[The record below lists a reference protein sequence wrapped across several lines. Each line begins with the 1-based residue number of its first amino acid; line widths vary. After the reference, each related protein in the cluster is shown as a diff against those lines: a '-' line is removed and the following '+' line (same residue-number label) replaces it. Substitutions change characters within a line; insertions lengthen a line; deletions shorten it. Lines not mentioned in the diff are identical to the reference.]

1 MSKIDAKISSSLF
14 PIGVFLV
21 SCGEIGKNANIV
33 TMAWVIPISSN
44 PPLLGISLRKK
55 RHSYELIKKSND
67 FVVNIPTRE
76 ILKETDYCGNVSG
89 RDVNKFEKT
98 VLTPIP
104 GKIVNSPIIKECPIN
119 LECKVIKD
127 MELGDHNLIV
137 GEVVSKSV
145 NEEILNE
152 REKPDINKINL
163 FSYGL
168 NKYFAVRGV
177 IGKWGFSFK
186 HYQKS

>member
-14 PIGVFLV
+14 PIGVFLI

-33 TMAWVIPISSN
+33 TMGWVIPISSN

-55 RHSYELIKKSND
+55 RHSYKLIKRSND
-67 FVVNIPTRE
+67 FVVNIPTRD

-89 RDVNKFEKT
+89 RDVDKFEKT
-98 VLTPIP
+98 GLTPIP
-104 GKIVNSPIIKECPIN
+104 GKIIKSPLIKECPIN

-127 MELGDHNLIV
+127 IELGDHNFII
-137 GEVVSKSV
+137 GEIVSKSV

-152 REKPDINKINL
+152 RKKPDINKINL

-168 NKYFAVRGV
+168 NKYFAVREV
-177 IGKWGFSFK
+177 IDKWGFSLK
-186 HYQKS
+186 

>member
-1 MSKIDAKISSSLF
+1 MSKIDVKINSSLF
-14 PIGVFLV
+14 PIGVFLI

-33 TMAWVIPISSN
+33 TMGWVIPISSN

-67 FVVNIPTRE
+67 FIVNIPTRE

-98 VLTPIP
+98 GLTPIP
-104 GKIVNSPIIKECPIN
+104 GRKVKSPLIKECPIN
-119 LECKVIKD
+119 LECKIIKD
-127 MELGDHNLIV
+127 MELGDHNFII

-145 NEEILNE
+145 NEKILNE
-152 REKPDINKINL
+152 KGKLDINKMNL
-163 FSYGL
+163 FSYGS
-168 NKYFAVRGV
+168 NRYFDVGEV
-177 IGKWGFSFK
+177 IGKWGFSLR
-186 HYQKS
+186 